1 MYTHPSPPTERT
13 DLSISITSL
22 STEVFVFEFGSAVFW
37 GFSRGE
43 EASILKLIRAFVIK
57 GIVEPS
63 EFEECEDDMAF
74 VTSPNVDSISIGND
88 VITLPG
94 MSLPSTPAPSRS
106 L

>member
-1 MYTHPSPPTERT
+1 
-13 DLSISITSL
+13 
-22 STEVFVFEFGSAVFW
+22 VFW

-74 VTSPNVDSISIGND
+74 VTSPNDTITIGND

-94 MSLPSTPAPSRS
+94 ATFPSRNY
-106 L
+106 